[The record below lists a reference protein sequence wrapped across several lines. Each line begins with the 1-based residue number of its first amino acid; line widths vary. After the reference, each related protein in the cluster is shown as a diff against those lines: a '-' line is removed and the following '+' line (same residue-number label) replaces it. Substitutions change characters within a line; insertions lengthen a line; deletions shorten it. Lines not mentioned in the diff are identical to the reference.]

1 MRHPLLS
8 ALSHL
13 NRRFPDFRPD
23 IQDTLERVRWRL
35 SRTPETDR
43 QLILAAVE
51 AGCYTLADLVE
62 EIELTEAEIKLHLE
76 AMLRDGTLERRVEG
90 RRGSTN
96 KGHRTY
102 IYCRPGTPA
111 GSDYDTGMGRAAAK
125 AASAR
130 G

>member
-13 NRRFPDFRPD
+13 NRRFPDFRRD
-23 IQDTLERVRWRL
+23 LQDVSDRVRWRL

-43 QLILAAVE
+43 QLILSAIDI
-51 AGCYTLADLVE
+51 GCFTLADLLE
-62 EIELTEAEIKLHLE
+62 ELELSEAEIKSHLD
-76 AMLRDGTLERRVEG
+76 AMLQDGLLERRTEG
-90 RRGSTN
+90 RRGTTQ
-96 KGHRTY
+96 KGHRTF
-102 IYCRPGTPA
+102 IYVRPGTPV
-111 GSDYDTGMGRAAAK
+111 GSDYDDGMGRRMAK